1 TTLAQSGLD
10 VAYQWQQGSV
20 GGGWSDITDADL
32 SSYTAQSGDVGDALR
47 LCLTL
52 TDLQSGLS
60 EETCSDPTQ
69 AVTDNATGYALRE
82 LKLNLN
88 GTTDTLSL
96 AADSTSWLDN
106 LLATESLT
114 ASYQWYRVPDG
125 GSVDSG
131 GLALG
136 SASPSYSDYALMGDD
151 DGYRHALRVTLSNS
165 DEVNSEL
172 STVWGGAGSTAPN
185 SDGTFQDLYQDV
197 VRIQGV
203 SSPYGVGDTLSAQLM
218 GSSASNDLQP
228 DSVMYQ
234 WQRVNTMSPTG
245 WDNILGAMGSNYQ
258 VVALDATAGQLRV
271 IATPTVNGIQ
281 LTDRVSLPVNIATV
295 VTARLGVTIVPTSA
309 PINQGEAL
317 GVSVIEQPI
326 GANLSYQ
333 WYRLSGAVGS
343 ADSWPASAELSGA
356 TSDTYTAQ
364 SADQGNYLGVKVT
377 DSSGSGL
384 STSAVSV
391 GRVASST
398 TNDIFGIVSSLTPDP
413 IYEQSVPD
421 YQAQLTRNGVIDSTG
436 SAAIVAE
443 WYLVDSP
450 AQAGSPTTWQA
461 LATPLSNTSLQ
472 SQAGRYVLLSLSYS
486 DNGQVVASDTLVSD
500 AIESGGVPATVNAW
514 FGGLAISPDAPA
526 SIVSVPSLFS
536 QNGTQVEGPDANS
549 YTVTYVFVSDD
560 AP

>member
-295 VTARLGVTIVPTSA
+295 VTARLGVTIVRPQRPSTK
-309 PINQGEAL
+309 GKR
-317 GVSVIEQPI
+317 
-326 GANLSYQ
+326 
-333 WYRLSGAVGS
+333 W
-343 ADSWPASAELSGA
+343 AS
-356 TSDTYTAQ
+356 
-364 SADQGNYLGVKVT
+364 
-377 DSSGSGL
+377 
-384 STSAVSV
+384 
-391 GRVASST
+391 R
-398 TNDIFGIVSSLTPDP
+398 
-413 IYEQSVPD
+413 
-421 YQAQLTRNGVIDSTG
+421 
-436 SAAIVAE
+436 
-443 WYLVDSP
+443 
-450 AQAGSPTTWQA
+450 
-461 LATPLSNTSLQ
+461 
-472 SQAGRYVLLSLSYS
+472 
-486 DNGQVVASDTLVSD
+486 
-500 AIESGGVPATVNAW
+500 
-514 FGGLAISPDAPA
+514 
-526 SIVSVPSLFS
+526 
-536 QNGTQVEGPDANS
+536 
-549 YTVTYVFVSDD
+549 
-560 AP
+560 